1 MISENLFSA
10 KSLEYLEK
18 AKEIAKES
26 KDTKVDTDH
35 LLIAFL
41 LDEKSPLSKF
51 IEKKGIDRKEFLR
64 RVREYLENL
73 RSQLEK
79 AVETEA
85 QNLINLRTQIME
97 VKSNIGN
104 IQSELSKIKRAKEK
118 LLKEIDYAKRYGD
131 WWTLE
136 TLELE
141 LRQLESAEKSIRR
154 QLEQVERSL
163 STVFSSEDVKA
174 FLENK
179 LSIDGLIRKALEK
192 SPLIEQVKELGISP
206 DRITDKIAEK
216 VFGKKPTFDY
226 SEYLMQVLEKAQDK
240 AISEGESQ
248 VNPSHVAGALIEA
261 KDTIA
266 GKLINQV
273 LGGEKEMKKD
283 VTQELKEEEKSPLE
297 RFGVN
302 LNELA
307 RQGKLDPVIGRER
320 EINQVIE
327 ILLRRTKNNPVLV
340 GDPGVGKTAIVE
352 GLAQRIVNK
361 EVPPELQDKEI
372 WSIDMASLLAGS
384 KYRGE
389 FEERLKAL
397 LDEVKEKGNVILFI
411 DEIHTVI
418 GAGAAEGAVDAANIM
433 KPALA
438 RGEIRVIGATTV
450 DEYRKYIEKDP
461 ALERRFQPVFVEEP
475 TEEQTIEILK
485 GLRPKLEQY
494 HKVKISDEAI
504 EAAVKLTKRYVTFRR
519 LPDKAIDALDQAAAR
534 KKLKVIG
541 TPPEIQEIERK
552 IKALEEEIIEA
563 NLKGDYERE
572 AQLKI
577 KKAELEKE
585 KQKLTQKHGSVEA
598 KINEIKKKI
607 DELDEKI
614 RETAEK
620 GDYEKE
626 AELKIEKI
634 KLEKELKALENQKSK
649 ELVVTWDD
657 VAEVVSEWTGIPV
670 SRLKEEEMEKL
681 LKLEEELHKRVV
693 DQEHA
698 VKAVAEAVRRAR
710 AGLKDPKRPIAS
722 FLFLGPT
729 GVGKTELSKALAEL
743 LFGDEDALIRLD
755 MSEFKEE
762 HSVAKLIG
770 APPGYVGYEEGGK
783 LTEAV
788 RRKPYS
794 VILLDE
800 IEKAHPRVLDLFLQ
814 VLDDGRLTDSHGRT
828 VDFRNTVIIM
838 TSNIGSQYLLNIPV
852 DADEETLNREFEKA
866 KEKVMEELKLYMR
879 PEFINRIDE
888 IIVFKPLTMREL
900 SKIIDLLIA
909 NVNKRLAERNIK
921 IELTEE
927 AKKELVRRGYDPA
940 FGARPLKRTIQK
952 YIETPLA
959 DKIIRREVK
968 DGMTVII
975 DYRDGEF
982 IFLPKEE
989 ADKQKVEVS
998 SSSEENKEENKGGN
1012 SQ

>member
-10 KSLEYLEK
+10 KSLEYLER
-18 AKEIAKES
+18 AKEIAKEFG
-26 KDTKVDTDH
+26 DTKVDTDH
-35 LLIAFL
+35 LLISFL
-41 LDEKSPLSKF
+41 SDEKSSLSKYLERRG
-51 IEKKGIDRKEFLR
+51 IERKEFLK

-73 RSQLEK
+73 KEQINK
-79 AVETEA
+79 AVEAEA

-97 VKSNIGN
+97 VKSNLGN
-104 IQSELSKIKRAKEK
+104 LISQLREIERAKERIRRE
-118 LLKEIDYAKRYGD
+118 LEDARRYGD
-131 WWTLE
+131 WWTAE

-141 LRQLESAEKSIRR
+141 LKRLEATERTLRSQL
-154 QLEQVERSL
+154 QQVENSL
-163 STVFSSEDVKA
+163 STVFDRQDVKA

-192 SPLIEQVKELGISP
+192 SSLVQQAKELGISP
-206 DRITDKIAEK
+206 DRIIDKVAEK

-226 SEYLMQVLEKAQDK
+226 SQNLLKVLENAQNKAV
-240 AISEGESQ
+240 SEGEAQ
-248 VNPSHVAGALIEA
+248 VQPSHIAGALIEA

-273 LGGEKEMKKD
+273 LGGEKEMKKG
-283 VTQELKEEEKSPLE
+283 VTEELKEEEKSPLE

-302 LNELA
+302 LVQMAKE
-307 RQGKLDPVIGRER
+307 GKLDPVIGREK

-327 ILLRRTKNNPVLV
+327 ILLRRKKNNPVLV

-352 GLAQRIVNK
+352 GLAQRIANK

-372 WSIDMASLLAGS
+372 WSIDMTSLLAGT

-389 FEERLKAL
+389 FEERMKEL
-397 LDEVKEKGNVILFI
+397 LEEVKQKGNIIMFI
-411 DEIHTVI
+411 DEIHTVV
-418 GAGAAEGAVDAANIM
+418 GAGAAEGAINAANIM

-541 TPPEIQEIERK
+541 TPPEVQEIERK

-563 NLKGDYERE
+563 NLKGDYEKE

-577 KKAELEKE
+577 QKAQLEKE
-585 KQKLTQKHGSVEA
+585 KQELLSKLGGVDT
-598 KINEIKKKI
+598 KIRELKKKI
-607 DELDEKI
+607 EELDEKI
-614 RETAEK
+614 KEAAEK
-620 GDYEKE
+620 GDYERE
-626 AELKIEKI
+626 AELKIEKV
-634 KLEKELKALENQKSK
+634 KLEKELKALEQEKSK

-670 SRLKEEEMEKL
+670 SRLREEEMEKL
-681 LKLEEELHKRVV
+681 LRLEDELHKRVI
-693 DQEHA
+693 DQDHA
-698 VKAVAEAVRRAR
+698 VKAVAESIRRAR

-743 LFGDEDALIRLD
+743 LFGEEDALIRLD

-762 HSVAKLIG
+762 HSIAKLIG

-852 DADEETLNREFEKA
+852 DADEETLNKEFEKA
-866 KEKVMEELKLYMR
+866 KEKVLEELKLYLR

-900 SKIIDLLIA
+900 SKIIDLLISY
-909 NVNKRLAERNIK
+909 VNRRLAERNIK

-959 DKIIRREVK
+959 DKIIRGEVK
-968 DGMTVII
+968 EGMTVVV

-982 IFLPKEE
+982 RIMPKEE
-989 ADKQKVEVS
+989 YEKIKFAVS
-998 SSSEENKEENKGGN
+998 KGEEGEI
-1012 SQ
+1012 QA

>member
-1 MISENLFSA
+1 
-10 KSLEYLEK
+10 
-18 AKEIAKES
+18 IAKEH

-35 LLIAFL
+35 LMIAL
-41 LDEKSPLSKF
+41 LSDEKSPLSKY
-51 IEKKGIDRKEFLR
+51 IEKRGIDRKEFLKK
-64 RVREYLENL
+64 VLEYLENL

-79 AVETEA
+79 AIDAEA
-85 QNLINLRTQIME
+85 QNLIQLRTQIME

-104 IQSELSKIKRAKEK
+104 VQAELSKIRQAKEK
-118 LLKEIDYAKRYGD
+118 LLRELEYARRYGD
-131 WWTLE
+131 WWTEE

-141 LRQLESAEKSIRR
+141 LRQLEAAESSLRR
-154 QLEQVERSL
+154 QLEQVEKSL
-163 STVFSSEDVKA
+163 STVFSPEDVKA

-206 DRITDKIAEK
+206 DRIIDKIAEK
-216 VFGKKPTFDY
+216 VFGKKPAFDY
-226 SEYLMQVLEKAQDK
+226 SQYLTEVLEKAQDK
-240 AISEGESQ
+240 AVSEGESQ
-248 VNPSHVAGALIEA
+248 VQPSHVAGALIEA
-261 KDTIA
+261 KHTIA

-297 RFGVN
+297 RFGIN
-302 LNELA
+302 LTQLA
-307 RQGKLDPVIGRER
+307 KEGKLDPVIGRDK

-389 FEERLKAL
+389 FEERLKSL
-397 LDEVKEKGNVILFI
+397 LDEVKKRGNVILFI
-411 DEIHTVI
+411 DEIHTVV

-485 GLRPKLEQY
+485 GLRPKLEKF

-504 EAAVKLTKRYVTFRR
+504 EAAVKLTKRYVPFRR

-552 IKALEEEIIEA
+552 IKALEEEIMEA
-563 NLKGDYERE
+563 NLKGDYEKE

-577 KKAELEKE
+577 KKAQLEKK
-585 KQKLTQKHGSVEA
+585 KQELMQKYGGVEA
-598 KINEIKKKI
+598 KIKELKKKI
-607 DELDEKI
+607 EELEQKI
-614 RETAEK
+614 KEAAEK

-626 AELKIEKI
+626 AELKIEKV
-634 KLEKELKALENQKSK
+634 KLEKELKALENKKSE

-670 SRLKEEEMEKL
+670 QRLKEEEMQKL

-693 DQEHA
+693 NQEHA

-814 VLDDGRLTDSHGRT
+814 VLDEGRLTDSHGRT

-852 DADEETLNREFEKA
+852 DADEKTLNTEFEKA
-866 KEKVMEELKLYMR
+866 KEKVMEELKLHMR

-888 IIVFKPLTMREL
+888 IIVFKPLTMKEL

-959 DKIIRREVK
+959 DKIIRGEIK
-968 DGMTVII
+968 EGMTVLV
-975 DYRDGEF
+975 DYKDGEF
-982 IFLPKEE
+982 VFIPKEE
-989 ADKQKVEVS
+989 KEEEKEKVGAGAK
-998 SSSEENKEENKGGN
+998 ENKK
-1012 SQ
+1012 